1 MSKTVLLSMDGNV
14 ATITLNRPNSM
25 NAMDVELL
33 NELLATLKEVKESNA
48 KIVMITGEGKAFSAG
63 GDIKTMLQGTDP
75 NAFQEVMNTI
85 KEMMVTLYTLPAI
98 TVSVVNGAA
107 AGLGLSFALASD
119 FVVAHEKAILAMNFI
134 GIGLIPDGG
143 GHFFMEKRLGAVK
156 AKQVIWEGKKMT
168 SKEALS
174 IGLVDD
180 VITGEMNEYLTRKV
194 GLLLSSPL
202 KAMIETKLIYAEYD
216 KQKLLEM
223 LDRETVGQQKMRA
236 TKDHKEGITA
246 FLEKRNPE
254 FKGE

>member
-1 MSKTVLLSMDGNV
+1 MSNTVLLTMDGNV
-14 ATITLNRPNSM
+14 ATIALNRPKSM

-33 NELLATLKEVKESNA
+33 TELLATLKKVKESNA
-48 KIVMITGEGKAFSAG
+48 KIVMFTGEGKAFSAG
-63 GDIKTMLQGTDP
+63 GDIKTMLQQSDP
-75 NAFQEVMNTI
+75 TGFEKVMNTI
-85 KEMMVTLYTLPAI
+85 KETMLTLYTLPAI
-98 TVSVVNGAA
+98 TVSAVNGPA
-107 AGLGLSFALASD
+107 AGLGLSLALASD
-119 FVVAHEKAILAMNFI
+119 FVVAHEKSILAMNFI

-168 SKEALS
+168 PEEALT
-174 IGLVDD
+174 IGLIDD
-180 VITGEMNEYLTRKV
+180 VIYGDMNDYLSRKI

-216 KQKLLEM
+216 KQKLLDI
-223 LDRETVGQQKMRA
+223 LDRETIGQQKMRA
-236 TKDHKEGITA
+236 TKDHKEGIAA

>member
-1 MSKTVLLSMDGNV
+1 MDGNV

-33 NELLATLKEVKESNA
+33 NELLATLKEVKESNV

-63 GDIKTMLQGTDP
+63 GDIKTMLQGNDP
-75 NAFQEVMNTI
+75 NGFQEVMNTI
-85 KEMMVTLYTLPAI
+85 KEMMATLYTLPAI

-107 AGLGLSFALASD
+107 AGLGLSLALASD
-119 FVVAHEKAILAMNFI
+119 FVVAHEESILAMNFI

-168 SKEALS
+168 AKEALS

-180 VITGEMNEYLTRKV
+180 IITGDMNDYLTRKV

-236 TKDHKEGITA
+236 TKDHKEGIAA